1 MTNKEKV
8 NAIKAKVVWM
18 LPSALRRYHGCE
30 QQTDTRQQW
39 IIQKTVMRVLVALVV
54 VCSTYL
60 VGEYQAMLK
69 KFTNVDNNVV
79 YFM

>member
-1 MTNKEKV
+1 
-8 NAIKAKVVWM
+8 
-18 LPSALRRYHGCE
+18 
-30 QQTDTRQQW
+30 
-39 IIQKTVMRVLVALVV
+39 MRVLVALVV